1 MLAMHSGGIQFPT
14 SIETIHPLF
23 HMIDLLGEV
32 SRLGTKSSRC
42 PKRKIYKCCE
52 ISKWEEL
59 FGHGT
64 HNMLSNCTSKLKM
77 TPRLITSSALVSY
90 ELDEG
95 CFYIDFSSVLPLRT
109 SGLRPPLAR
118 VQCEAITKRTFLLY
132 LHQCSEGCQFSEAS
146 TLTLK
151 RKVKT

>member
-1 MLAMHSGGIQFPT
+1 MLAMHSACIQFPT

-32 SRLGTKSSRC
+32 SRLGTQTSRC
-42 PKRKIYKCCE
+42 PKRKICKCCE

-64 HNMLSNCTSKLKM
+64 HNMLSNCMSKLKM

-90 ELDEG
+90 KLDEG
-95 CFYIDFSSVLPLRT
+95 CFHIDFSSVLPLQT
-109 SGLRPPLAR
+109 SGLMPPLAR
-118 VQCEAITKRTFLLY
+118 VQCEAITKRTLLLY
-132 LHQCSEGCQFSEAS
+132 LHQCSEGCRFSEAS
-146 TLTLK
+146 YTDLK
-151 RKVKT
+151 KKG